1 MLCIVITMNAQS
13 IINSQPA
20 AAASFDLFRLSKSKE
35 TVDVCSNTLRAY
47 FKQGLPYYQ
56 RGKAVFVS
64 KTELAAF
71 IRQPQR
77 KAQVAA

>member
-1 MLCIVITMNAQS
+1 MSNNSCTANQS
-13 IINSQPA
+13 GESG
-20 AAASFDLFRLSKSKE
+20 FDLFRLSKSKE
-35 TVDVCSNTLRAY
+35 VVDVCSNTIRAY
-47 FKQGLPYYQ
+47 FKQGLPCYQ

-77 KAQVAA
+77 KARAA